1 MSVAAVLTV
10 RLIRCFLM
18 IHFHNVH
25 NDNCYFYFTTNG
37 TFFLLKDSA
46 FQAAGVLAVPR
57 AAAVRGLLAHVR
69 RYSAAFGQ
77 RAIPFLV
84 YGASR

>member
-1 MSVAAVLTV
+1 
-10 RLIRCFLM
+10 M

-46 FQAAGVLAVPR
+46 FQAAGVLAVLR
-57 AAAVRGLLAHVR
+57 AAAVRGLLAYVW
-69 RYSAAFGQ
+69 RYSASRVCAAVQ
-77 RAIPFLV
+77 RLRPHMHD
-84 YGASR
+84 GAAPPSVGALLLS